1 MDKTQ
6 IRARFDALF
15 KAGKIDACLALAPLI
30 LQTETARAECVDA
43 HNVKRLQTCPDCARR
58 FRVQA
63 RNDAD
68 SSLIEAAPAAGVNI
82 TPDAARLRRLKRL
95 CALRGNARQKEAAA
109 ALQAGEAMPRNV
121 FYFWPPVQICP
132 DCETAFRVQ
141 YGRIRAA

>member
-1 MDKTQ
+1 M
-6 IRARFDALF
+6 RYFFLGG
-15 KAGKIDACLALAPLI
+15 GKINACLALAPLI
-30 LQTETARAECVDA
+30 LRRETVQAECVTAD
-43 HNVKRLQTCPDCARR
+43 NVNRLQACPNCARR

-63 RNDAD
+63 NHDAG
-68 SSLIEAAPAAGVNI
+68 LAEIEAPDAGRVNI
-82 TPDAARLRRLKRL
+82 TPDAARLARLKRL

>member
-15 KAGKIDACLALAPLI
+15 KGGKINACLALAPLI
-30 LQTETARAECVDA
+30 LQTETARAECVDSY
-43 HNVKRLQTCPDCARR
+43 NVNRLQTCPDCERR

-63 RNDAD
+63 NNAAD
-68 SSLIEAAPAAGVNI
+68 FSEVEAEAGAGAKI

-132 DCETAFRVQ
+132 DCERRFRVQ
-141 YGRIRAA
+141 YAA

>member
-1 MDKTQ
+1 MDKAK

-30 LQTETARAECVDA
+30 LQTETARAECVDSY
-43 HNVKRLQTCPDCARR
+43 NVNRLQTCPACERR

-68 SSLIEAAPAAGVNI
+68 SSLIEAGAAAGAKI

-132 DCETAFRVQ
+132 DCETAFCVQ